1 LEEASGM
8 VVLTSSDTR
17 RRLANPARLLLRRR
31 AMIYPPTPA
40 RIGVNPDAA
49 APVHAGVNPAA
60 AAPVH
65 AGVNPAAGVDLLET
79 DLVDRGWLLGPALR
93 DALVRLDV
101 AELVNVGATLLADC
115 DALLGA
121 DRPHVPLFRD
131 FPASTPDDTM
141 AFFVD
146 RILTAW
152 FQTPDQPCVL
162 CDTDD
167 TVAPVNP
174 CGHLVCRACFDGA
187 DFSACPI
194 CHRRINPDDPFV
206 KPARPRPLRGESAA
220 PERLRVLHLGFDQDA
235 DLRAELVGLLART
248 AALPPADADDLAT
261 LLALQ
266 PRIDLSWL
274 PARVPGRETKARLLA
289 WLLTDPLPA
298 GALDRAAALVDTA
311 TDVLRLLVVRS
322 DGDASLIGR
331 PRLAPVPRP
340 LRRALLG
347 LLDCIGTV
355 RLVDDMRRHRR
366 AWIAVGEK
374 LHPGEYA
381 DRYPAVAL
389 AFATL
394 RCSDMTT
401 LCPRTAVAGQVAE
414 DVRIDDAGRVTVA
427 VWGHRVESAL
437 ADGDV
442 ATAVSLLAARP
453 GELLRRLDHLLRL
466 AATDEDLAAAFAALT
481 AAAPQVSPAVLL
493 SALGQVRT
501 RTARHRTRVFFPAG
515 RTSTAHVIDDERAVL
530 PSGVVARAVDIL
542 QAEALRRAATLR
554 RVDRAVIDTGLDG
567 LVVPFAERTAARAL
581 LTLARGS
588 VLPVPHGRY
597 LRLFCHWMQNT
608 DGPRVDLDLS
618 VALYSEAWEHIGT
631 CDYTS
636 LRVAGA
642 VHSGDLT
649 SAPPPLGAS
658 EFVDLD
664 INALAVAG
672 VRYAVMVV
680 LSYNNVA
687 FTDMAEAFA
696 GLMLRSAPPKR
707 GEVFDALAVEQR
719 FDLTGPGKV
728 TMPFVVDLAEETM
741 RWMDVTARVTGT
753 NHAVHRHH

>member
-554 RVDRAVIDTGLDG
+554 RVDRAVIDTR
-567 LVVPFAERTAARAL
+567 PRRTRRPVRRAHRGAGAAHASPWQRPPRAARPVPAP
-581 LTLARGS
+581 
-588 VLPVPHGRY
+588 VLPLDAEHRRSPRRPRPVGRPVQRSLGAHRHVRLHQPACGRRRALRRPDQCAAAAWRKRVRRPRHQRPRRSRCPLRGHGGPVLQQRGVHRHGR
-597 LRLFCHWMQNT
+597 
-608 DGPRVDLDLS
+608 
-618 VALYSEAWEHIGT
+618 
-631 CDYTS
+631 
-636 LRVAGA
+636 
-642 VHSGDLT
+642 
-649 SAPPPLGAS
+649 
-658 EFVDLD
+658 
-664 INALAVAG
+664 G
-672 VRYAVMVV
+672 VRRAH
-680 LSYNNVA
+680 A
-687 FTDMAEAFA
+687 P
-696 GLMLRSAPPKR
+696 LRSAETGR
-707 GEVFDALAVEQR
+707 GLRRPRRRTALRPDRPRQ
-719 FDLTGPGKV
+719 GH
-728 TMPFVVDLAEETM
+728 
-741 RWMDVTARVTGT
+741 
-753 NHAVHRHH
+753 HAVRRRPR